1 MECRIGMASY
11 RGISRRSFVASAGP
25 LGVAAAMRRRQRVRA
40 ADRPTVTVW
49 TWQDSAGVAALAAVA
64 SSFNASQDEV
74 AVEVVRR
81 PDVISTFQLVLTIRD
96 GQGPDLCVGGRGLLA
111 ERDALGIFQ
120 DLAPSLANL
129 DPGFALDRDTQP
141 IAAQEVR
148 LGDRLVGVPLET
160 SVRVLAFNRSLLA
173 DAGVD
178 LTEWD
183 PARGPVTFDRLA
195 EVARTLDRTDG
206 SGAYERLGFLPSF
219 GEGSPYTYLHAW
231 GASYWDSGQCAFTVD
246 TPEARAAIG
255 WVRDDLKHFDESNL
269 DAFVMRNGGV
279 TVPTCAAFLAG
290 EIAFALVRGE
300 DLRAIAQAAPGI
312 DLGATFVP
320 VPAAGASSRSWAT
333 GSAIS
338 LMTGATQPAGAA
350 RFVAYLTREDVL
362 DRYCLALGSLPSRTV
377 ISPDVVKGLALPSFI
392 PDEVLPNAVP
402 TPPVPVATQFQDL
415 LFGAWTD
422 LVLGRTDL
430 DAGLASLQ
438 ADAEQSL
445 ADAPVTCA

>member
-1 MECRIGMASY
+1 
-11 RGISRRSFVASAGP
+11 
-25 LGVAAAMRRRQRVRA
+25 MRHRQPVRA

-49 TWQDSAGVAALAAVA
+49 TWQDSAGVAALEAVA
-64 SSFNASQDEV
+64 SAFTDSQDEV

-111 ERDALGIFQ
+111 ERDALGVFQ
-120 DLAPSLANL
+120 DLTPSLADL
-129 DPGFALDRDTQP
+129 DPAFNLDRDTQP
-141 IAAQEVR
+141 IAAGEVR
-148 LGDRLVGVPLET
+148 LGNRLVGIPLET
-160 SVRVLAFNRSLLA
+160 SVRVLAFNRSLLS

-178 LTEWD
+178 LPEWD

-195 EVARTLDRTDG
+195 EVARSLDRTDA
-206 SGAYERLGFLPSF
+206 SGAYDRLGFLPSF

-255 WVRDDLKHFDESNL
+255 WVRDDLQQFDGPDLE
-269 DAFVMRNGGV
+269 AFLMQNGGV
-279 TVPTCAAFLAG
+279 TVPTGAAFLTG
-290 EIAFALVRGE
+290 KIAFALVRGE
-300 DLRAIAQAAPGI
+300 DLRSIVQAAPGI
-312 DLGATFVP
+312 DLGATFLP
-320 VPAAGASSRSWAT
+320 VPAAGAPSRSWAT
-333 GSAIS
+333 GNAVS
-338 LMTGATQPAGAA
+338 LMTGATQPEGAA
-350 RFVAYLTREDVL
+350 RFVAYLTRGDVL

-392 PDEVLPNAVP
+392 PDAVLPNAAP

-422 LVLGRTDL
+422 MVLGGTDL

-438 ADAEQSL
+438 GDADQAL
-445 ADAPVTCA
+445 ADASAACT